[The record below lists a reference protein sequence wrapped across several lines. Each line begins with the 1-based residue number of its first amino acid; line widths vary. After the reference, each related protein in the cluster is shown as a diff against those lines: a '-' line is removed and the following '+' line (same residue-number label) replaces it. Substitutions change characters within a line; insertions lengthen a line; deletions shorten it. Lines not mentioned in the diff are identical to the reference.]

1 MRSTQ
6 ILTNPTIGAFDVVAE
21 LWPHLAMI
29 IYRIYPSN
37 QQLLSRIF
45 YLTMFLELFGTTVET
60 GIVMWLFGTLWK
72 TWALSLKV
80 ATPLLHILFS
90 AAQLWGAFIFYKM
103 ARQTRRKQDEVV

>member
-1 MRSTQ
+1 
-6 ILTNPTIGAFDVVAE
+6 
-21 LWPHLAMI
+21 MI
-29 IYRIYPSN
+29 IYRINPTN
-37 QQLLSRIF
+37 KLLLSRIF
-45 YLTMFLELFGTTVET
+45 YLTTFLELFGTTVET

-103 ARQTRRKQDEVV
+103 ARQMRSEHVEAAGDANASSKEC